1 MIIIACIIVA
11 GIGMLAAQIDG
22 CWMDLSGRKDR

>member
-1 MIIIACIIVA
+1 MIIACIIIVSL
-11 GIGMLAAQIDG
+11 GLLAAQIDG

>member
-11 GIGMLAAQIDG
+11 GIGLLAAQVDG
-22 CWMDLSGRKDR
+22 CWCDVSGGKK